1 MNLSDSGGFWSDSFA
16 FRTQKPETTWL
27 IFHYSAPTKLMITN
41 KVVLREGDRRIRIL
55 LFHLNFLQTHLIFAL
70 NPCPD
75 EAQYF
80 GINRKIR

>member
-1 MNLSDSGGFWSDSFA
+1 
-16 FRTQKPETTWL
+16 
-27 IFHYSAPTKLMITN
+27 MITN

-80 GINRKIR
+80 GINRKIRKRDFLKTKEERKKRSVLLGWY